1 MARIEFGNTWW
12 GEKWLEA
19 LTSTD
24 YSNRL
29 PRGKSYARNGYVK
42 SVSIDKDIVNA
53 QVRGSRR
60 TPYKV
65 ELGLAPF
72 SKKEQET
79 ILDIITK
86 NPLYLSALLTKKL
99 PPELYD
105 EFTKHHI
112 KIFPKNWNDVTAGC
126 SCPDWAECC
135 KHIASI
141 IYMIANEIDRNPFLI
156 FQLHNFDI
164 FKALEKRGF
173 KPEDTKTSSITSVD
187 KLFIKTAP
195 KKKWNLDKTKLKQ
208 IDFSNIPI
216 LNEQLL
222 SLLTNKPL
230 FSCKKDF
237 KQTLGKAYKN
247 FSKQAFRLAQQ
258 TEAEGLHKEN
268 TETFTQIEATISE
281 DLVLSKITITSDTQ
295 LHEARTLKD
304 LLHQIIPFLQSI
316 PAKKLPYHHEKLI
329 ALYMMF
335 HFSIKLLEQGAFIPE
350 ILSVKKHFKI
360 RWIPALLNDSVK
372 QVFEKIMEITPPDIL
387 KVSGKKKLHLSK
399 EEQVKNL
406 LSFFLSAFI
415 QDFSTTNREFYE
427 EEIAQIFFKG
437 QILKTSQFEQK
448 ELPNTISLWL
458 SRFYITHKD
467 FVPLVKVEEERGN
480 EFSIEVLAENR
491 KKELEEPI
499 PFKKILT
506 QKKYER
512 IKFDVLKDCTLLA
525 EQFPEIN
532 TFLNS
537 GGTEKLMLSV
547 PKFTEVFFK
556 HLPALKL
563 LGIPI
568 LLPKGLDELVRP
580 KISVSVKKSGST
592 TTKSYLSLDDMLEF
606 NWQIA
611 LGDTFVS
618 PEEFKK
624 LVLGSSGIVKL
635 KDQFVYLDEKEIQKI
650 LNNLEK
656 DSRLSPQDK
665 LRTILAD
672 EYNGAKIE
680 LDKAVQELI
689 EYLFKIEK
697 IKPPKTL
704 KAELRHYQQNG
715 YEWLY
720 KNAQIGFGSLI
731 ADDMGLGKTI
741 QIITTLLQMKSEKRL
756 KDNPALVVVPT
767 TLLTNWTKEI
777 EKFGPSLKSHT
788 YHGADRKLEMK
799 SKDIVLTTY
808 GLVRSDLDL
817 FQSKKW
823 SAIIIDEAQNIKNP
837 DTAQTKA
844 VKKLKSDIRIA
855 MTGTPVENRLTE
867 YWSIFDFLNKGYL
880 NNISAFK
887 KEFALPIE
895 IDRDQ
900 KKLEQFKRITSPFLL
915 RRLKNDKSIIKDLP
929 DKVESDQFCHLNKS
943 QSALYQNV
951 MDKTMKVIEGTEEGI
966 AKKGLVLKLITSLK
980 QICNH
985 PSHFLKKKDLS
996 VDLSGKTEMLMELLK
1011 TIYENEEKVLIFTQY
1026 TEMGNLLEKMIQ
1038 EAFNSE
1044 VLFLHGG
1051 VSRKKRDEMVDR
1063 FQEEPY
1069 LKSMILSLKAGGT
1082 GLNLTQA
1089 SNVIHFD
1096 LWWNPAVEAQA
1107 TDRAYRIGQKKNVMV
1122 HRLITKG
1129 TFEEKI
1135 DQMIKDKKELANM
1148 AVSKGEKWIGEFSN
1162 TELREMFKLG

>member
-1 MARIEFGNTWW
+1 
-12 GEKWLEA
+12 
-19 LTSTD
+19 
-24 YSNRL
+24 
-29 PRGKSYARNGYVK
+29 
-42 SVSIDKDIVNA
+42 
-53 QVRGSRR
+53 
-60 TPYKV
+60 
-65 ELGLAPF
+65 
-72 SKKEQET
+72 
-79 ILDIITK
+79 
-86 NPLYLSALLTKKL
+86 
-99 PPELYD
+99 
-105 EFTKHHI
+105 
-112 KIFPKNWNDVTAGC
+112 
-126 SCPDWAECC
+126 
-135 KHIASI
+135 
-141 IYMIANEIDRNPFLI
+141 
-156 FQLHNFDI
+156 
-164 FKALEKRGF
+164 
-173 KPEDTKTSSITSVD
+173 
-187 KLFIKTAP
+187 
-195 KKKWNLDKTKLKQ
+195 
-208 IDFSNIPI
+208 
-216 LNEQLL
+216 
-222 SLLTNKPL
+222 
-230 FSCKKDF
+230 
-237 KQTLGKAYKN
+237 
-247 FSKQAFRLAQQ
+247 
-258 TEAEGLHKEN
+258 
-268 TETFTQIEATISE
+268 
-281 DLVLSKITITSDTQ
+281 
-295 LHEARTLKD
+295 
-304 LLHQIIPFLQSI
+304 
-316 PAKKLPYHHEKLI
+316 
-329 ALYMMF
+329 
-335 HFSIKLLEQGAFIPE
+335 
-350 ILSVKKHFKI
+350 
-360 RWIPALLNDSVK
+360 
-372 QVFEKIMEITPPDIL
+372 
-387 KVSGKKKLHLSK
+387 
-399 EEQVKNL
+399 
-406 LSFFLSAFI
+406 
-415 QDFSTTNREFYE
+415 
-427 EEIAQIFFKG
+427 
-437 QILKTSQFEQK
+437 
-448 ELPNTISLWL
+448 
-458 SRFYITHKD
+458 
-467 FVPLVKVEEERGN
+467 
-480 EFSIEVLAENR
+480 
-491 KKELEEPI
+491 
-499 PFKKILT
+499 
-506 QKKYER
+506 
-512 IKFDVLKDCTLLA
+512 
-525 EQFPEIN
+525 
-532 TFLNS
+532 
-537 GGTEKLMLSV
+537 MLSV

-556 HLPALKL
+556 HLPALNL